1 MAPRGLVPRPLSLL
15 SPQGEVAG
23 LAARARIP
31 AGIGSQMKSSDHSP
45 GSKVWEEAVERFGKA
60 VALDAGGCSLA
71 FEDLDRRSRLVAEAL
86 CAKPEW
92 RPGLRIGVET
102 SRVDFFVEAL
112 GVWIAGGV
120 LVPYCAAHLEAD
132 ARLAGL
138 VNALVEGIPG
148 GECWT
153 PGQSFDGER
162 DWHAIY
168 FTSGSTGEPKAV
180 VRGWRQALHE
190 AECYAKT
197 VGLSPGIRCSML
209 VDPVFGASTKHF
221 LGSLLAGCSQA
232 SVSMAQKGNS
242 VW

>member
-138 VNALVEGIPG
+138 VNALVGN
-148 GECWT
+148 
-153 PGQSFDGER
+153 QSKTDSGVSRSWFD
-162 DWHAIY
+162 DCATWL
-168 FTSGSTGEPKAV
+168 
-180 VRGWRQALHE
+180 Q
-190 AECYAKT
+190 
-197 VGLSPGIRCSML
+197 
-209 VDPVFGASTKHF
+209 
-221 LGSLLAGCSQA
+221 
-232 SVSMAQKGNS
+232 
-242 VW
+242 